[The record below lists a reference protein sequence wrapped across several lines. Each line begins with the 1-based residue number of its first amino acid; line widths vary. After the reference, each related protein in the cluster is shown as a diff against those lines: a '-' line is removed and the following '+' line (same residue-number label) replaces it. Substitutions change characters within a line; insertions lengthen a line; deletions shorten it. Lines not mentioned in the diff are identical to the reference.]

1 MTTITLDPQ
10 PDSPECFR
18 IDATTAPRNAPPSDD
33 RSRLVCEWKRTADGR
48 LTGTWTLRDA
58 NLASVP
64 ELSPEEMTLQP
75 DVRTFKDRT
84 TIAGQDRFLVWL
96 LRSPRQVRTI
106 LGMAVAV
113 VFLGLAA
120 ADLSRSATVTSHQTS
135 RVSVATTRVVSAVAQ
150 SAMMDNVPSFIEPDT
165 EFFLGGADGSVGAW
179 IRPPTLRLHNR

>member
-1 MTTITLDPQ
+1 MKAMMLDPR
-10 PDSPECFR
+10 PESPEW
-18 IDATTAPRNAPPSDD
+18 TARPSSPPSQNPQG
-33 RSRLVCEWKRTADGR
+33 RERPVCEWKRTADGQ

-64 ELSPEEMTLQP
+64 ELSPEEVTLQP
-75 DVRTFKDRT
+75 DVCTFKDRT
-84 TIAGQDRFLVWL
+84 TIADQDRFLVRL
-96 LRSPRQVRTI
+96 LRPPRQVRTI
-106 LGMAVAV
+106 LGMAAAV

-165 EFFLGGADGSVGAW
+165 EFFLGAADGSVGAR
-179 IRPPTLRLHNR
+179 IRPPTLRLQNR

>member
-18 IDATTAPRNAPPSDD
+18 IDATTAPRSAPPSDD
-33 RSRLVCEWKRTADGR
+33 RPRLVCEWKRTADGR

-64 ELSPEEMTLQP
+64 ELSPEEVTLQP
-75 DVRTFKDRT
+75 DVCTFKDRT
-84 TIAGQDRFLVWL
+84 TIADQDRFLVRL
-96 LRSPRQVRTI
+96 LRPPRQVRTI
-106 LGMAVAV
+106 LGMAAAV
-113 VFLGLAA
+113 VFLGLA

-150 SAMMDNVPSFIEPDT
+150 SAMMDNVTPVIDPDT
-165 EFFLGGADGSVGAW
+165 EFFPGAVDGSIGAG
-179 IRPPTLRLHNR
+179 IRPPTLRPQNR